1 MVIALAGAHGFIGS
15 ALATSLAADGHR
27 VVRLTR
33 AGAGHG
39 ATDRASGAD
48 SIVWDPARGQL
59 DPKALSGVDVVVN
72 LAGEPIATRWTDARK
87 RRVATSRVDTTA
99 LIARAIAAMPARP
112 RVFLS
117 ASAVGYYGD
126 RGAEALDESSSAG
139 SGFLAELCRDWEAA
153 TASARDIGVRTVVAR
168 FGVVLGR
175 GGGMLATLLPV
186 FELGAG
192 GKLGSGAQWMSWIAR
207 TDAIAAL
214 RHAIAADIVRGPI
227 NVTSPNPVT
236 QAEFVAVL
244 GRVLR
249 RPTLAPVP
257 AFALRLVFGEM
268 ADDALLASQRA
279 YPRALERS
287 GFTFRYP
294 TVEGALRF
302 ELGR

>member
-1 MVIALAGAHGFIGS
+1 VVIALAGARGFIGS

-27 VVRLTR
+27 VVRLMR
-33 AGAGHG
+33 ASPGHG
-39 ATDRASGAD
+39 ATHPASVAD
-48 SIVWDPARGQL
+48 SIAWDPARGEL
-59 DPKALSGVDVVVN
+59 DPDALSGVDAVVN
-72 LAGEPIATRWTDARK
+72 LAGEPIATRWTVTRK
-87 RRVATSRVDTTA
+87 RRMAASRIDTTA

-112 RVFLS
+112 GVFLS

-126 RGAEALDESSSAG
+126 RGAEALDEMSSSG
-139 SGFLAELCRDWEAA
+139 SGFLAELCREWEAA
-153 TASARDIGVRTVVAR
+153 TAPARDIGVRIVHAR

-175 GGGMLATLLPV
+175 GGGMLAAVLPV

-207 TDAIAAL
+207 TDAVAAL
-214 RHAIAADIVRGPI
+214 RHAIAADVVRGPV

-236 QAEFVAVL
+236 PAEFVAVL

-268 ADDALLASQRA
+268 ADDALLASQRV
-279 YPRALERS
+279 YPGALERS
-287 GFTFRYP
+287 GFTFRHP
-294 TVEGALRF
+294 TIEGALRF